1 MQHDQLRA
9 LLAVVE
15 EGTFEAAAR
24 TLHLTPS
31 AVSQRIRALE
41 SATGRV
47 LVQRGTPC
55 RTTEAGA
62 VLLRAARQVQLVH
75 QEVAAALE
83 GSDQGRAVLPVAVNA
98 DSLATWFRPVLAT
111 AAGWDDAVLR
121 LRVED
126 QQLTDALLAQGEV
139 MAAVTADGRPVS
151 GCSVR
156 PLGAMRYLPLAVPA
170 LLQRFSRDGEP
181 DLAAM
186 PVVDFNAKDA
196 LQQDLLAG
204 RGGLRPPVHEV
215 PSSEAFLAAVLA
227 GLGWGMVPEHQLDGA
242 LEDDRLVRVAGGHR
256 DVALYW
262 QRWRLASAHLDRLSD
277 AVLEAAAGALRPVG
291 RQQRV

>member
-1 MQHDQLRA
+1 MHHEQLRA

-24 TLHLTPS
+24 RLHLTPS

-41 SATGRV
+41 SVSGRV

-55 RTTEAGA
+55 RATEAGT
-62 VLLRAARQVQLVH
+62 VLLRAARQVQLVE
-75 QEVAAALE
+75 QEVASALGGPE
-83 GSDQGRAVLPVAVNA
+83 QGRTALPVAVNA

-111 AAGWDDAVLR
+111 VAGWDDTVLR

-139 MAAVTADGRPVS
+139 MAAVTADPQPVS

-156 PLGAMRYLPLAVPA
+156 RLGAMRYLPLAVPDLVA
-170 LLQRFSRDGEP
+170 RYSHGGEV
-181 DLAAM
+181 DLATL

-196 LQQDLLAG
+196 LQQELLTA

-215 PSSEAFLAAVLA
+215 PSSEAFVAAVLA
-227 GLGWGMVPEHQLDGA
+227 GLGWGMVPEHQLGGA
-242 LEDDRLVRVAGGHR
+242 LEDGRLVRVAGGHR
-256 DVALYW
+256 DVPLYW
-262 QRWRLASAHLDRLSD
+262 QRWRLASSRLDRLSE
-277 AVLEAAAGALRPVG
+277 AVAGAAAGLRPVSG
-291 RQQRV
+291 PGPR

>member
-1 MQHDQLRA
+1 MHHDQLRA

-24 TLHLTPS
+24 RLHVTPS

-47 LVQRGTPC
+47 VVQRGTPC
-55 RTTEAGA
+55 RATEAGT
-62 VLLRAARQVQLVH
+62 VLLRAARQVQLVE

-83 GSDQGRAVLPVAVNA
+83 GPEHGRAVLAVAVNA
-98 DSLATWFRPVLAT
+98 DSLATWFRPVLGEAG
-111 AAGWDDAVLR
+111 GWDDAVLR

-126 QQLTDALLAQGEV
+126 QQLTDALLAKGEV
-139 MAAVTADGRPVS
+139 MAAVTEDPVAVS

-156 PLGAMRYLPLAVPA
+156 PLGAMRYLPLAVPD
-170 LLQRFSRDGEP
+170 LVERFSRDGRV

-196 LQQDLLAG
+196 LQQELLTA

-227 GLGWGMVPEHQLDGA
+227 GLGWGMVPEHQLGDALTDG
-242 LEDDRLVRVAGGHR
+242 RLVRVARGHR
-256 DVALYW
+256 DVPLYW
-262 QRWRLASAHLDRLSD
+262 QRWRLASAQLDRLSE
-277 AVLEAAAGALRPVG
+277 AVSGAATGLR
-291 RQQRV
+291 RVSARAPR